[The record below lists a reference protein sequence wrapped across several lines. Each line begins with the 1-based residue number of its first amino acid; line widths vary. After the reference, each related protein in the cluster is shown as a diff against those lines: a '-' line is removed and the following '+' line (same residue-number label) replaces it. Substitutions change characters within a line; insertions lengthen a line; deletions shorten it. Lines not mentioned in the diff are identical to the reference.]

1 MRRDQQAPDAV
12 LALVAGL
19 LHELHPAG
27 YDPAQHPVD
36 PDAVRDAEQL
46 VAGLV
51 EQGITITP
59 T

>member
-1 MRRDQQAPDAV
+1 MSRHQQAPDAV

-27 YDPAQHPVD
+27 YDSGQHPVD
-36 PDAVRDAEQL
+36 PAALRDAEQL

-51 EQGITITP
+51 EQGMTITP